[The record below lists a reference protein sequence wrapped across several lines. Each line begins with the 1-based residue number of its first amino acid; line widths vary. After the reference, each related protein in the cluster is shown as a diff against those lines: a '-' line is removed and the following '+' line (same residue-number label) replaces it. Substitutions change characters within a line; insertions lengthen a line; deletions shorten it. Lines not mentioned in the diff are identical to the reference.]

1 MADGTSKTD
10 VNKHG
15 HPPSREEVVPPLP
28 PGNRSHIAP
37 TRDNDVTD
45 EIQLLLQ
52 ANDIKVIIQRAHIQD
67 RETQGYIRDETLVF
81 LIKSFHAQERRAITE
96 VLSEVLV
103 HRCVSRIQRASQ
115 RSGLRLPPARVSDFV
130 NETISRLFI
139 RILSPNQTSGS
150 FLQVKFGCALK
161 LIIQDVKDD
170 WLDERLRDKDAI
182 SLNGPDDD
190 DNLAS
195 LIAEVSTS
203 RSSESRSIWSM
214 RLHHIAEIN
223 EGLRAITQTSKKP
236 YRHAFIM
243 RAYLELP
250 IGDRDWS
257 EECIAVHFD
266 KSRRTIQN
274 WLNVAEAELQA
285 WREG

>member
-1 MADGTSKTD
+1 MADGSSKTGM
-10 VNKHG
+10 NKHG
-15 HPPSREEVVPPLP
+15 HPPSREVVVPPLP
-28 PGNRSHIAP
+28 PGNQSHIAP
-37 TRDNDVTD
+37 TRDRDVTD
-45 EIQLLLQ
+45 EIQSLLQ
-52 ANDIKVIIQRAHIQD
+52 ANDTKAIIQRAHIQD
-67 RETQGYIRDETLVF
+67 RETPGYIRDETLVF

-96 VLSEVLV
+96 VLSEALV
-103 HRCVSRIQRASQ
+103 RRCVSRIQRASQ

-170 WLDERLRDKDAI
+170 WLDERLRDQEAS
-182 SLNGPDDD
+182 SLNGLDD
-190 DNLAS
+190 DNLDS
-195 LIAEVSTS
+195 LTAEMSTS

-214 RLHHIAEIN
+214 PSHHIAEIN

-257 EECIAVHFD
+257 EVCIAVHFD

-274 WLNVAEAELQA
+274 WLNGAEAELQA

>member
-1 MADGTSKTD
+1 
-10 VNKHG
+10 
-15 HPPSREEVVPPLP
+15 
-28 PGNRSHIAP
+28 
-37 TRDNDVTD
+37 VTD
-45 EIQLLLQ
+45 AIQSLLQ
-52 ANDIKVIIQRAHIQD
+52 ANDIKAIIQRAHIRD
-67 RETQGYIRDETLVF
+67 KETQGFIREETLVF
-81 LIKSFHAQERRAITE
+81 LIKSFHAQERREITE
-96 VLSEVLV
+96 ALSEALV
-103 HRCVSRIQRASQ
+103 PRCVRTIQRAVQ

-139 RILSPNQTSGS
+139 RILTPNQTSGS
-150 FLQVKFGCALK
+150 FLQVNFEHALK
-161 LIIQDVKDD
+161 RIIQDVKDD
-170 WLDERLRDKDAI
+170 WLDEWLRDKEAI
-182 SLNGPDDD
+182 SLNVSDD
-190 DNLAS
+190 DNDLDVLTDEA
-195 LIAEVSTS
+195 STS
-203 RSSESRSIWSM
+203 RSRESKSIWSM
-214 RLHHIAEIN
+214 LFHHVAEIN

-257 EECIAVHFD
+257 ELCIAVHFD

>member
-1 MADGTSKTD
+1 MADGSSKTNM
-10 VNKHG
+10 NKHG

-28 PGNRSHIAP
+28 PGNQSHIAP
-37 TRDNDVTD
+37 TRDRDVTD
-45 EIQLLLQ
+45 EIQSLLQ
-52 ANDIKVIIQRAHIQD
+52 ANDTKAIIQRAHIQD

-96 VLSEVLV
+96 VLSEALV
-103 HRCVSRIQRASQ
+103 RRCVSRIQRASQ

-170 WLDERLRDKDAI
+170 WLDERLRDKEAS
-182 SLNGPDDD
+182 SLNGLDD
-190 DNLAS
+190 DNLDS
-195 LIAEVSTS
+195 PTAEMSTS

-214 RLHHIAEIN
+214 PSHHIAEIN

-243 RAYLELP
+243 REYLELP

-257 EECIAVHFD
+257 EVCIAVHFD

-274 WLNVAEAELQA
+274 WLNGAEAELQA

>member
-1 MADGTSKTD
+1 M
-10 VNKHG
+10 
-15 HPPSREEVVPPLP
+15 
-28 PGNRSHIAP
+28 
-37 TRDNDVTD
+37 
-45 EIQLLLQ
+45 
-52 ANDIKVIIQRAHIQD
+52 
-67 RETQGYIRDETLVF
+67 
-81 LIKSFHAQERRAITE
+81 
-96 VLSEVLV
+96 
-103 HRCVSRIQRASQ
+103 
-115 RSGLRLPPARVSDFV
+115 

-139 RILSPNQTSGS
+139 RILSPKQTSGS
-150 FLQVKFGCALK
+150 FLQVNFRYALER
-161 LIIQDVKDD
+161 IIQDVKDD
-170 WLDERLRDKDAI
+170 WLDEWLRDKETI

-214 RLHHIAEIN
+214 PLHHIAEIN

-257 EECIAVHFD
+257 EVCIAVHFD

-274 WLNVAEAELQA
+274 WLNGAEAELQA
-285 WREG
+285 WRKG